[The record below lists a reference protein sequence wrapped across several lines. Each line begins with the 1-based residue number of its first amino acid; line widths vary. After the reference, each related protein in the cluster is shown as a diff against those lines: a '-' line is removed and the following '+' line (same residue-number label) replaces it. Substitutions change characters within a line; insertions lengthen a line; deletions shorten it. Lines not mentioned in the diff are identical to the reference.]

1 MELDH
6 KVGTF
11 KLTIKFEFKMDPE
24 TWQAL
29 DTQKE
34 RYEMSQLIDQAL
46 KGAGLGVWV
55 GSYARRTSLGFYCM
69 VTDEALARITVQ
81 KALSG
86 HHLIRFLQPAHSP
99 SILPEP

>member
-6 KVGTF
+6 KVWTF
-11 KLTIKFEFKMDPE
+11 KLTIKFVFEIDPE

-29 DTQKE
+29 DTQEE
-34 RYEMSQLIDQAL
+34 RYEMSQLINEAL
-46 KGAGLGVWV
+46 KRAGFGICI

-69 VTDEALARITVQ
+69 VTDEDQSRSTVQ
-81 KALSG
+81 KKLSG